1 MTQEN
6 KRVKK
11 MNKTKHIHLF
21 GKDVITY
28 AKHRS
33 LISRT

>member
-1 MTQEN
+1 
-6 KRVKK
+6 

-21 GKDVITY
+21 GKDVTTY